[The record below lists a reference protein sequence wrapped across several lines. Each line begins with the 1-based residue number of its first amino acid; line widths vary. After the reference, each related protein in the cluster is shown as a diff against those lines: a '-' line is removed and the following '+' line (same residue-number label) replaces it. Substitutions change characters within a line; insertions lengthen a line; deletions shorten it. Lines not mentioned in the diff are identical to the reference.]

1 MNLKGLETRTLV
13 RFSGQFSSDELEL
26 NKKRIT
32 GSGLERV
39 SAFLD
44 RVREKAGL
52 DLRGRVVSENNFP
65 TGAGIAS
72 SASGFAALSLAA
84 STAAGLSLSE
94 KELSCLARSGSGS
107 ASRSIPGGFVE
118 WHAGSNDQNSFAET
132 ILPENGWNLVDLIAV
147 VSKEHKQ
154 TGSSAGH
161 HLADTSPIQ
170 QARVDD
176 AERRLDICRSA
187 VLNRDF
193 EAFAEIVELDCSLMH
208 SVMMTSDPPLWYW
221 IPETVALIQSVLDWR
236 KAGIP
241 VCYTIDAGPNVHLLC
256 LKETASEVK
265 NRLEGYPGI
274 NTVLESSP
282 GGPAYLLEP
291 ESTGV

>member
-1 MNLKGLETRTLV
+1 
-13 RFSGQFSSDELEL
+13 
-26 NKKRIT
+26 
-32 GSGLERV
+32 
-39 SAFLD
+39 
-44 RVREKAGL
+44 
-52 DLRGRVVSENNFP
+52 
-65 TGAGIAS
+65 
-72 SASGFAALSLAA
+72 
-84 STAAGLSLSE
+84 
-94 KELSCLARSGSGS
+94 
-107 ASRSIPGGFVE
+107 VE

-256 LKETASEVK
+256 LKEAASEVK